1 MAKGKSK
8 GKGKGKGKPRQY
20 NRDANGRFASGAGG
34 GGKKPAAKPSP
45 KPKPAAKPKAP
56 LKTTTARG
64 RARTAET
71 RARAAV
77 RAGGGTRATRS
88 LLTAQRARDYYKAT
102 GTGTKRSKVRP
113 ARPARPRSAV
123 RPTGG
128 LKRPQPAS
136 NIRRT
141 AGPRRA
147 PLGRRVNAIRTYTP
161 ATPQGQMAKGLRRI
175 GKGVRKMQEGK
186 PKRRELLGR
195 AEKLLRNIDR
205 RTAREM
211 TDAMRPGVIGDVA
224 RSVMRYVGS
233 SSLAGARDVI
243 RRRAARAS
251 AAAARGSAIG
261 ARASSIYANQLAF
274 TGPGKPRRG
283 AKNKIVPGPR
293 NTQPP
298 KPKRKRK
305 PRKPRP

>member
-1 MAKGKSK
+1 
-8 GKGKGKGKPRQY
+8 
-20 NRDANGRFASGAGG
+20 
-34 GGKKPAAKPSP
+34 
-45 KPKPAAKPKAP
+45 
-56 LKTTTARG
+56 
-64 RARTAET
+64 
-71 RARAAV
+71 
-77 RAGGGTRATRS
+77 
-88 LLTAQRARDYYKAT
+88 
-102 GTGTKRSKVRP
+102 
-113 ARPARPRSAV
+113 
-123 RPTGG
+123 
-128 LKRPQPAS
+128 
-136 NIRRT
+136 
-141 AGPRRA
+141 
-147 PLGRRVNAIRTYTP
+147 
-161 ATPQGQMAKGLRRI
+161 MAKGLRRI

-224 RSVMRYVGS
+224 RSVMRYAGS

-274 TGPGKPRRG
+274 TGSGKPRRG